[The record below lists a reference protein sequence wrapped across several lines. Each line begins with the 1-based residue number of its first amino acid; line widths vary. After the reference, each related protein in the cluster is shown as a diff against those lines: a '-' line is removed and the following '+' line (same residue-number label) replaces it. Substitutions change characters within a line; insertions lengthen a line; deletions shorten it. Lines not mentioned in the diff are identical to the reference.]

1 MAPYDTPQDPQQELH
16 QALPANPAT
25 LIRDALMR
33 ELLCEVDH
41 EGRVAT
47 RLAHLSRALVDKG
60 SGGDVAAIREVFDR
74 TAGKTLPAS
83 PASETEPQTVT
94 FEWRR
99 HDDECAT

>member
-1 MAPYDTPQDPQQELH
+1 LFTK
-16 QALPANPAT
+16 
-25 LIRDALMR
+25 
-33 ELLCEVDH
+33 VW
-41 EGRVAT
+41 G
-47 RLAHLSRALVDKG
+47 
-60 SGGDVAAIREVFDR
+60 AASPPIREVFDR